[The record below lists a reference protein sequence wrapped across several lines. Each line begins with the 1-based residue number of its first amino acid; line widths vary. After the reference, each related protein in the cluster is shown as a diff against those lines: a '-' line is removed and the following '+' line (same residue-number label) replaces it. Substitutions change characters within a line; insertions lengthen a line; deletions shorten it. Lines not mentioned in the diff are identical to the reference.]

1 MAYFPNQV
9 AYKLR
14 ATYAKLEMEDTK
26 TQMQTEWRS
35 QRHFLFIREWRQAK
49 TLPCFE
55 SNSEMSALCSKSRN
69 STQLGP
75 RGESDRQPFHLLEL
89 NQELGT
95 SAMKGVIYLTK
106 DMKRSPLEPN
116 SSSASHG
123 ISRILYDL
131 KYHYS
136 VQKSSLF
143 VLIMSQINPF
153 HAVSSHLFK
162 SHFHITLSSVSRS
175 S

>member
-1 MAYFPNQV
+1 MLLNCYWQKEIKKYNLGCAVMAYFPNQV

-14 ATYAKLEMEDTK
+14 STYSKLEMEDTK

-35 QRHFLFIREWRQAK
+35 HRHFLFIREWRQAQ

-55 SNSEMSALCSKSRN
+55 SNSEMWALCSKSRN

-75 RGESDRQPFHLLEL
+75 RGESNRHPFPLQEL

-95 SAMKGVIYLTK
+95 SATKRVIRLTK
-106 DMKRSPLEPN
+106 YMKRNPLEANRP
-116 SSSASHG
+116 SASHG
-123 ISRILYDL
+123 ISRTSWDL

-136 VQKSSLF
+136 VQISS
-143 VLIMSQINPF
+143 I
-153 HAVSSHLFK
+153 
-162 SHFHITLSSVSRS
+162 LS
-175 S
+175 

>member
-1 MAYFPNQV
+1 MLLNCYWQKEIKKYSLGCAVMAYFPNQV

-14 ATYAKLEMEDTK
+14 SNYAKLEMEDTK
-26 TQMQTEWRS
+26 AQMQTEWRS

-55 SNSEMSALCSKSRN
+55 SNSEISALCSKSRN

-75 RGESDRQPFHLLEL
+75 RGESDRQTFPLLEL
-89 NQELGT
+89 NQELGIIL
-95 SAMKGVIYLTK
+95 AMKRVIYLTIYT
-106 DMKRSPLEPN
+106 KRSPLEAN

-123 ISRILYDL
+123 ISRTSWNL

-143 VLIMSQINPF
+143 FLNYEPD
-153 HAVSSHLFK
+153 
-162 SHFHITLSSVSRS
+162 
-175 S
+175 